1 LPGQHYDRWLGDLDL
16 SNPVKRP
23 LDDELSS
30 LCRRYAASDPSGR
43 SRIRGSAGMDDF
55 YTLISFSQRSA
66 VFAMRDRGTEHIVDG
81 LTAMAMIEQDRIDC
95 RDALGTL
102 SLLHH
107 AARAIRL
114 NTVELFGKAAALAE
128 KKMSELILGFLKRS
142 EDGRDIKKSWGYTV
156 VETKA
161 GPGFLGWGIESYQP
175 TYPLDQIGL
184 ALAQI
189 MRLDKYEPTSVTL
202 ATDLPALWLSSTM
215 IAF

>member
-1 LPGQHYDRWLGDLDL
+1 
-16 SNPVKRP
+16 
-23 LDDELSS
+23 
-30 LCRRYAASDPSGR
+30 
-43 SRIRGSAGMDDF
+43 MDDF

-142 EDGRDIKKSWGYTV
+142 EDGRDRLGDRIVPTNIPSGPNRS
-156 VETKA
+156 
-161 GPGFLGWGIESYQP
+161 GPGADRETRQVRANKFHAGYRSPCPLAVINHDRVLES
-175 TYPLDQIGL
+175 
-184 ALAQI
+184 AL
-189 MRLDKYEPTSVTL
+189 T
-202 ATDLPALWLSSTM
+202 
-215 IAF
+215 